1 MQLCIRIP
9 SSQLHEC
16 QKLNHSS
23 CSSQPR
29 GSAFTTACRQ
39 QVLQRRRLVYS
50 PPLSC
55 ARRNGRSH
63 TPMSAH
69 ASQPLRSVTSA
80 IEVPH
85 FSQGPR
91 DRARSGARAGGG
103 GAAAVGHRDGITAGV
118 EVTPPLA
125 VVDADWLF
133 RDDGLLRGE
142 HVHGA
147 SLCLDG
153 LSWSEV
159 ESLQPSK
166 GVEAVGP
173 CSSPACSHAVLY
185 V

>member
-1 MQLCIRIP
+1 
-9 SSQLHEC
+9 
-16 QKLNHSS
+16 
-23 CSSQPR
+23 
-29 GSAFTTACRQ
+29 
-39 QVLQRRRLVYS
+39 
-50 PPLSC
+50 
-55 ARRNGRSH
+55 
-63 TPMSAH
+63 MSAH
-69 ASQPLRSVTSA
+69 ASQPRHSVTSA

-91 DRARSGARAGGG
+91 DRSGARAGGG

-118 EVTPPLA
+118 EVTPPLV
-125 VVDADWLF
+125 VVDADWLS

-166 GVEAVGP
+166 GVEVVGP